1 MANIR
6 VKNGKIP
13 STENK
18 KGIVIAIPLIIIDP
32 DEVEVPSP
40 KRPRVYKPAKED
52 TTTIYGRMSE
62 AIISSN
68 NNNADS
74 APDGLIIKR

>member
-6 VKNGKIP
+6 VKNGKKPPIE
-13 STENK
+13 SK

-52 TTTIYGRMSE
+52 TGKIYGRMAESE
-62 AIISSN
+62 LLGNISDSGDNDN
-68 NNNADS
+68 NG
-74 APDGLIIKR
+74 GLGL